1 MANRDEM
8 NKFIDEKLK
17 KKTKTF
23 TGEEFDK
30 RINDSAK
37 KALMENKAFFEKNQ
51 NMAETVAKISARIC
65 SYIFLD
71 MFDEDIEEI
80 IQSQEFVEKF
90 ATDSTINEAIES
102 DVLPD
107 DLKEVLEMFKRLGLP
122 IEIKKLE
129 IIK

>member
-8 NKFIDEKLK
+8 NKFIDEKLM

-37 KALMENKAFFEKNQ
+37 KALMENKAFFEKNE

-90 ATDSTINEAIES
+90 ATDSTIDEAIES

>member
-90 ATDSTINEAIES
+90 ATDSTIDEAIES

>member
-37 KALMENKAFFEKNQ
+37 KALMENKAFFEKNE

-90 ATDSTINEAIES
+90 ATDSTIDEAIES

>member
-51 NMAETVAKISARIC
+51 NMAETVAEISARIC

-90 ATDSTINEAIES
+90 ATDSTIDEAIES